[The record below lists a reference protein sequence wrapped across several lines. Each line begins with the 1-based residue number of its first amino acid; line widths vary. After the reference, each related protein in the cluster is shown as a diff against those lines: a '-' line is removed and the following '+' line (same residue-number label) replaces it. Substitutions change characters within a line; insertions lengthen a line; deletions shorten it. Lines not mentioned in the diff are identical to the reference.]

1 MFNQLRYVLPVSIAF
16 SALLNTSPA
25 TASLTEEQELFLAT
39 EKSLKRGD
47 NTLFLESRDKL
58 KDYALS
64 PYLDYLHLTNR
75 FPKVGQ
81 SKIDRFVAD
90 NPNLPQSS
98 LLQRQWLGY
107 LAKGKRWHNYL
118 TAYEKTGINGG
129 QYQCLRGIALK
140 ELGRTREAW
149 KEAENLWLIGKSQHK
164 ACDPLFSSWDK
175 AEGRTQ
181 SLIYARFWLTVTEGN
196 TSLARYLDRK
206 IVNPKY
212 KQHTALFWKI
222 HQKPHLL
229 TSSTQLDASN
239 PHHRLIMLHGV
250 NRLAR
255 EDIDDAVDA
264 WLKLRS
270 KHPFTLKQI
279 AKIDTQLALRIAK
292 RFTDNASEQIARL
305 DPEFRYPVVTEWR
318 IRNALAEQNW
328 GLVLGLIS
336 QLPDSEQE
344 SSRWSYWQS
353 VADIKLRESPSPFS
367 DTQLSPARILQK
379 HENLHRLSKER
390 NFYAFLVAG
399 LSQQPFQ
406 LNHEAVDIQ
415 EKDLQKLTQKFTGF
429 DRIREWLALD
439 RVYSAQS
446 ELNRILPKLSQKE
459 RKLLPYFANNLE
471 WHHQAIM
478 SAARVSLWNDLD
490 IRFPAPQSQL
500 FSQHASK
507 RDIHYP
513 WVLSI
518 ARQES
523 AFNPQARSHAGAR
536 GLMQLM
542 PATAK
547 QTARQHR
554 IPYRR
559 ETELYNP
566 EVNIALGT
574 AHLAWLLERFEN
586 SKIHATAAYN
596 AGSTP
601 VRRWLNERGHLPL
614 DIWIETIP
622 YDETR
627 RYVQNVLAFTVIYG
641 SRLDSTGSVQMLS
654 PREMASLTLA
664 PTSLLAQLESESE
677 SDSAN

>member
-1 MFNQLRYVLPVSIAF
+1 MFNRLRYMLPASIAF
-16 SALLNTSPA
+16 SITLTAPLAIAGLNGQ
-25 TASLTEEQELFLAT
+25 QELFVAT

-47 NTLFLESRDKL
+47 NSLFLESRDKL
-58 KDYALS
+58 KGYTLS

-75 FPKVGQ
+75 FGKVGQ
-81 SKIDRFVAD
+81 TEINRFVTD
-90 NPNLPQSS
+90 HPDLPQSS

-107 LAKGKRWHNYL
+107 LAKRKRWHNYL
-118 TAYEKTGINGG
+118 TAYDKTGINGG

-149 KEAENLWLIGKSQHK
+149 QEAENLWLIGKSQNK

-175 AEGRTQ
+175 AGQRTQ
-181 SLIYARFWLTVTEGN
+181 SLIYARFWLAVTEGS

-206 IVNPKY
+206 ISDQQY
-212 KQHTALFWKI
+212 KQHTALYWKI
-222 HQKPHLL
+222 HQKPQLL
-229 TSSTQLDASN
+229 TTTNQLNANN

-250 NRLAR
+250 NRLSR
-255 EDIDDAVDA
+255 KDVDSAVDV

-279 AKIDTQLALRIAK
+279 AKIDKRLALRIAK
-292 RFTDNASEQIARL
+292 RFANNANEQIARL
-305 DPEFRYPVVTEWR
+305 DPEFRYPIVTEWR
-318 IRNALAEQNW
+318 IRNALAEQDW
-328 GLVLGLIS
+328 EQVLGLVN
-336 QLPDSEQE
+336 QLPDSEQQ

-353 VADIKLRESPSPFS
+353 VADLKFNESPTPFS
-367 DTQLSPARILQK
+367 GKHLSSSKNLKK
-379 HENLHRLSKER
+379 HDSLHKLSQER
-390 NFYAFLVAG
+390 NFYAFLVAS

-406 LNHEAVDIQ
+406 LNHEALDIQ
-415 EKDLQKLTQKFTGF
+415 EKDLQTLTKKFTGF
-429 DRIREWLALD
+429 DRIREWLELD
-439 RVYSAQS
+439 RIYSAQS
-446 ELNRILPKLSQKE
+446 ELNRILPKLSQQE
-459 RKLLPYFANNLE
+459 RKLLPYFASKLE

-478 SAARVSLWNDLD
+478 SAARVALWNDLD

-500 FSQHASK
+500 FSQNA
-507 RDIHYP
+507 RQRNLNYP

-523 AFNPQARSHAGAR
+523 AFNPKARSHAGAK

-559 ETELYNP
+559 ESELYKP

-574 AHLAWLLERFEN
+574 AHLAWLSERFEN
-586 SKIHATAAYN
+586 SKIYATAAYN

-601 VRRWLNERGHLPL
+601 VRRWLNDRGHLPL

-627 RYVQNVLAFTVIYG
+627 RYVQNVLAFMVIYG
-641 SRLDSTGSVQMLS
+641 SRIDTKNSVQMLS

-664 PTSLLAQLESESE
+664 PASLVAQVESQSES
-677 SDSAN
+677 NN

>member
-1 MFNQLRYVLPVSIAF
+1 MFNQLRYMLPA
-16 SALLNTSPA
+16 SALSIII
-25 TASLTEEQELFLAT
+25 TAPLAIAGLTEQRELFVAT

-47 NTLFLESRDKL
+47 NTLFLESREKL
-58 KDYALS
+58 KGYALS
-64 PYLDYLHLTNR
+64 PYLDYLHFTNR
-75 FPKVGQ
+75 FGKVGQ
-81 SKIDRFVAD
+81 TDINRFVAD
-90 NPNLPQSS
+90 HPDLPQSN

-107 LAKGKRWHNYL
+107 LAKRKRWHNYL
-118 TAYEKTGINGG
+118 TAYDKTGINGG
-129 QYQCLRGIALK
+129 HYQCLRGIALK
-140 ELGRTREAW
+140 ELGRTHEAW
-149 KEAENLWLIGKSQHK
+149 QEAENLWLIGKSQNK
-164 ACDPLFSSWDK
+164 ACDPLFNSWDK
-175 AEGRTQ
+175 AGQRTQ
-181 SLIYARFWLTVTEGN
+181 SLINARFWLTVTEGN

-206 IVNPKY
+206 ISDKQY
-212 KQHTALFWKI
+212 KLQTALFWKI
-222 HQKPHLL
+222 HQNPQLL
-229 TSSTQLDASN
+229 TTTSQLDANN

-250 NRLAR
+250 NRLSR
-255 EDIDDAVDA
+255 KDVDSAVDV

-279 AKIDTQLALRIAK
+279 AKIDKRLALRIAK

-305 DPEFRYPVVTEWR
+305 DPEFRYPIVTEWR
-318 IRNALAEQNW
+318 IRNALAEQDW

-336 QLPDSEQE
+336 QLPDSEQQ

-353 VADIKLRESPSPFS
+353 VADLKFNESPSPFS
-367 DTQLSPARILQK
+367 GKHISSSKDLKK
-379 HENLHRLSKER
+379 HESLHRLSQER
-390 NFYAFLVAG
+390 NFYAFLVAS

-406 LNHEAVDIQ
+406 LNHEALDIQ
-415 EKDLQKLTQKFTGF
+415 EKDLQKLTKKFTGF
-429 DRIREWLALD
+429 DRIREWLEID
-439 RVYSAQS
+439 RIYSAQS
-446 ELNRILPKLSQKE
+446 ELNRILPQLSQQE
-459 RKLLPYFANNLE
+459 RELLPYFASKLE

-478 SAARVSLWNDLD
+478 SAARVALWNDLD

-500 FSQHASK
+500 FSQHA
-507 RDIHYP
+507 RQRNLNFP

-523 AFNPQARSHAGAR
+523 AFNPKARSHAGAK

-559 ETELYNP
+559 ESELYKP

-574 AHLAWLLERFEN
+574 AHLAWLSERFEN
-586 SKIHATAAYN
+586 SKIYATAAYN

-601 VRRWLNERGHLPL
+601 VRRWLNDRGHLPL

-627 RYVQNVLAFTVIYG
+627 RYVQNVLAFMVIYG
-641 SRLDSTGSVQMLS
+641 SRMDNKDSVHMLS

-664 PTSLLAQLESESE
+664 PTSLVAQVEPPSEP
-677 SDSAN
+677 NN